1 MALPHA
7 VPIGTGIVEAAPG
20 AGAAAQKCVRLR
32 RVRVAHPESAVQ
44 YRRQ

>member
-1 MALPHA
+1 MALPHT

-20 AGAAAQKCVRLR
+20 AGAGAQKCARLR
-32 RVRVAHPESAVQ
+32 RVRAAHPESAVQ